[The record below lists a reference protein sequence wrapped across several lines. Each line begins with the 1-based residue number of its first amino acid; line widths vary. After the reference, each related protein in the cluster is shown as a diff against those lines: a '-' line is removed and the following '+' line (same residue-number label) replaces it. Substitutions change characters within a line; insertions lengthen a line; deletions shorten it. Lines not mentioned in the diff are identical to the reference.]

1 MNGRSA
7 RPPARSNG
15 LRRVIEPGKHER
27 MYAHALLTPEQ
38 MYRADALAVAA
49 GVASLT
55 LMERAG
61 RAVAEEIL
69 RRFGA
74 RPTLVLCGPGNNGGD
89 GFVVARLLRD
99 WGWPVRVALLG
110 ETARLK
116 GDAAIMAKRWGGP
129 FESVTSLDGAGLIV
143 DALFGAGLSK
153 PLSAQILWLFSS
165 VKVPVVAI
173 DVPSGIDGA
182 SGQARP
188 FALNAGLTV
197 TFFRK
202 KPGHVLMPGREYC
215 GETVVADIGIPDRIL
230 DQIKPRL
237 MENVAPELPDAGAN
251 QHKYR
256 RGHAVIVSGT
266 AHQTG
271 AARLAAR
278 GALRVGAGLV
288 TVASPRAAMAAHEA
302 HLTAIMLAEANDA
315 LALGRLLADR
325 RKNAVCIG
333 PATGVGPETRAK
345 VRAALASGAAVVLD
359 ADALTSFAPAPDE
372 LFEAIAEIPERGV
385 VMTPHEGEFSRLF
398 KDLGTEADSKYERA
412 IAAAR
417 RSGAVILLKG
427 PDSVAANAEGFA
439 VINSNAPPSL
449 ATAGSGDVLAG
460 LLTGLLAQGMEGVG
474 AAAAAM
480 WLHGAAARKF
490 GRPGLIAEDLADLI
504 SCGIPQNPLL

>member
-1 MNGRSA
+1 
-7 RPPARSNG
+7 
-15 LRRVIEPGKHER
+15 

-49 GVASLT
+49 GVSSLT

-69 RRFGA
+69 RRFAA

-89 GFVVARLLRD
+89 GYVVARLLRD
-99 WGWPVRVALLG
+99 WGWPVRVALWG

-129 FESVTSLDGAGLIV
+129 FENVTSLAGAGLIV

-153 PLSAQILWLFSS
+153 PLPDKL
-165 VKVPVVAI
+165 VKLIGEAKTPVVAI
-173 DVPSGIDGA
+173 DVPSGVDGA
-182 SGQARP
+182 TGAARP
-188 FALNAGLTV
+188 AAFRAGLTV

-215 GETVVADIGIPDRIL
+215 GETVVADIGIPAEVL
-230 DQIKPRL
+230 DEIKPRL
-237 MENVAPELPDAGAN
+237 VENSVPELPPAGPD

-256 RGHAVIVSGT
+256 RGHAVVVSGA

-278 GALRVGAGLV
+278 SALRVGAGLV
-288 TVASPRAAMAAHEA
+288 TVASPRAAMAVNEA
-302 HLTAIMLAEANDA
+302 HLTAIMLAEADDA
-315 LALGRLLADR
+315 RALGRLLADR
-325 RKNAVCIG
+325 RRNAVCIG
-333 PATGVGPETRAK
+333 PAAGVGSETRAK

-359 ADALTSFAPAPDE
+359 ADALTSFAPDPDE
-372 LFEAIAEIPERGV
+372 LFKAIADVPDRGV

-398 KDLGTEADSKYERA
+398 KDLAKESDSKCERA
-412 IAAAR
+412 VAAAK
-417 RSGAVILLKG
+417 RSGAVVLLKG
-427 PDSVAANAEGFA
+427 PDSVAANGEGLA
-439 VINSNAPPSL
+439 VVNTNAPPSL

-460 LLTGLLAQGMEGVG
+460 FVTGLLAQGMEGVG

-490 GRPGLIAEDLADLI
+490 GRAGLTAEDLPDLI

>member
-1 MNGRSA
+1 
-7 RPPARSNG
+7 
-15 LRRVIEPGKHER
+15 

-49 GVASLT
+49 GVSSLT

-89 GFVVARLLRD
+89 GYVVARLLRD

-129 FESVTSLDGAGLIV
+129 FESVTSVDGAGLIV
-143 DALFGAGLSK
+143 DAVFGAGLSK
-153 PLSAQILWLFSS
+153 PLSDRLVKLIGE

-173 DVPSGIDGA
+173 DVPSGIDGNTGA
-182 SGQARP
+182 ARP
-188 FALNAGLTV
+188 AAFRADVTV

-215 GETVVADIGIPDRIL
+215 GATVVADIGIPAEVL
-230 DQIKPRL
+230 DEIRPRL
-237 MENVAPELPDAGAN
+237 VENSMPELPQAGPD

-256 RGHAVIVSGT
+256 RGHAVVVSGA

-271 AARLAAR
+271 AARLAAIS
-278 GALRVGAGLV
+278 ALRVGAGLV
-288 TVASPRAAMAAHEA
+288 TMASPKAAMAANEA
-302 HLTAIMLAEANDA
+302 HLTAVMLAEADDA

-333 PATGVGPETRAK
+333 PAAGVGPETRAK

-359 ADALTSFAPAPDE
+359 ADALTSFAPDPEE
-372 LFEAIAEIPERGV
+372 LFDAIAEIPGRSV
-385 VMTPHEGEFSRLF
+385 VMTPHEGEFARLF
-398 KDLGTEADSKYERA
+398 KDLATGADSKCERA

-417 RSGAVILLKG
+417 RSGTVVLLKG
-427 PDSVAANAEGFA
+427 PDSVAANGEGFA
-439 VINSNAPPSL
+439 VVNTNAPPSL

-480 WLHGAAARKF
+480 WLHGAAAGKF
-490 GRPGLIAEDLADLI
+490 AAPGLIAEDLPDLI

>member
-1 MNGRSA
+1 
-7 RPPARSNG
+7 
-15 LRRVIEPGKHER
+15 
-27 MYAHALLTPEQ
+27 MYSHALLTPDQ

-49 GVASLT
+49 GVSSLT

-89 GFVVARLLRD
+89 GYVVARLLRD
-99 WGWPVRVALLG
+99 WGWPVRVALAG

-153 PLSAQILWLFSS
+153 PLSAQVLNLISM

-173 DVPSGIDGA
+173 DMPSGIDGA
-182 SGQARP
+182 TGTARP
-188 FALNAGLTV
+188 AAFKADLTV

-215 GETVVADIGIPDRIL
+215 GETVVADIGIPGQVL
-230 DQIKPRL
+230 DEIKPRL
-237 MENVAPELPDAGAN
+237 MENSAPELPQAGPN

-256 RGHAVIVSGT
+256 RGHAVVVSGA

-278 GALRVGAGLV
+278 SALRVGAGLV
-288 TVASPRAAMAAHEA
+288 TVASPRAAMVANEA
-302 HLTAIMLAEANDA
+302 HLTAIMLAEVDDA

-325 RKNAVCIG
+325 RKNAVCVG
-333 PATGVGPETRAK
+333 PAAGVGPETRAK

-372 LFEAIAEIPERGV
+372 LFAAIADMPERGV
-385 VMTPHEGEFSRLF
+385 VMTPHEGEFTRLF
-398 KDLGTEADSKYERA
+398 KDLAVESDSKCERA
-412 IAAAR
+412 IIAAK

-427 PDSVAANAEGFA
+427 PDSVAANGKGLA
-439 VINSNAPPSL
+439 VINTNAPPSL

-460 LLTGLLAQGMEGVG
+460 LVTGLLAQGLPAL
-474 AAAAAM
+474 AAASAAM
-480 WLHGAAARKF
+480 WLHGAAAGKF
-490 GRPGLIAEDLADLI
+490 SRAGLTAEDLPDLI